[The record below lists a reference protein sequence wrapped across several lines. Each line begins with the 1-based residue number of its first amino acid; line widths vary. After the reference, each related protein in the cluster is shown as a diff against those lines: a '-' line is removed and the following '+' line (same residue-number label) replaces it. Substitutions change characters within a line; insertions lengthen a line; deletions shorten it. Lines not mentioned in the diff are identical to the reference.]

1 MRIRIKKRR
10 YFQLDNI
17 LLKLA
22 MFFVFSYALLENA
35 SITIP
40 VFSMVKLPMLCCGGL
55 CILGRIPF
63 ILGNIRKKKYFYV
76 ILTVASFC
84 LLLLVSALAN
94 RDPVYGSDSIHHT
107 IRMVLFLVELFALMI
122 WIGETEKVE
131 QTVDFLFHYVLLLVI
146 VTDALFLTG
155 IKTFYSGRH
164 EIFLIGTKF
173 NVSYIHMDIL
183 TLWFLRNNM
192 HLNYERKTKRLAIL
206 MIPVL
211 LAVCIRVD
219 CMTGVIGCL
228 ALLVFFLLMNTRV
241 QAYFLQLSSP
251 VWLMIF
257 LIGSVIFPFIVQ
269 KIVAIPFVTYLL
281 ESVMSRSTTLTGRL
295 GIFET
300 FLKKTQGHLMW
311 GYGLSNGNVAAERL
325 FGCANAQNALLQ
337 WVLEA
342 GIPATLALV
351 ALMVVIFSQLS
362 RSPKQHR
369 IMPMVVLLYV
379 YIILGTVETTFDM
392 NVMLW
397 LALIFLQV
405 NAKEFPEAAKQRK

>member
-10 YFQLDNI
+10 YFQPDNI

-22 MFFVFSYALLENA
+22 MFFVFSYALLEHV
-35 SITIP
+35 SITISM
-40 VFSMVKLPMLCCGGL
+40 FSAVKYPLLFGGGL
-55 CILGRIPF
+55 CMLGRIPF
-63 ILGNIRKKKYFYV
+63 ILGNVRKKKYFYV
-76 ILTVASFC
+76 ILTLASFC

-94 RDPVYGSDSIHHT
+94 RNPVYGSDSMHHT
-107 IRMVLFLVELFALMI
+107 IRMVVFLVELFALMI

-146 VTDALFLTG
+146 VTDVLFLAR

-164 EIFLIGTKF
+164 ELFLIGTKF
-173 NVSYIHMDIL
+173 TVSYFHMDLL

-192 HLNYERKTKRLAIL
+192 HQRRQDRTKRMAIL
-206 MIPVL
+206 LIPFL
-211 LAVCIRVD
+211 LAVSIRVD

-228 ALLVFFLLMNTRV
+228 ALFVFFLLMNTQV
-241 QAYFLQLSSP
+241 QEYFLRLSSP
-251 VWLMIF
+251 VWLVIF
-257 LIGSVIFPFIVQ
+257 LLASVVFPFVAQ
-269 KIVAIPFVTYLL
+269 KIVAIPIIAYLL

-300 FLKKTQGHLMW
+300 FLQKTEGHLMW

-342 GIPATLALV
+342 GMPATLALV
-351 ALMVVIFSQLS
+351 VLMVIIFSQLS
-362 RSPKQHR
+362 GSPRRQKT
-369 IMPMVVLLYV
+369 MPMVMLLYV
-379 YIILGTVETTFDM
+379 YIILGMVETTFNM
-392 NVMLW
+392 TVILW
-397 LALIFLQV
+397 LALIFLQI
-405 NAKEFPEAAKQRK
+405 NAKESRKTVQ